1 MNQIEQLVALG
12 FQEGAEAM
20 RKACAEWL
28 RAKAHTESLDAY
40 PVEAAALRRAAKAL
54 EALDVPAQQLGGG
67 K

>member
-1 MNQIEQLVALG
+1 MTNSTMKCVTLG

-20 RKACAEWL
+20 RLACAEWL

-54 EALDVPAQQLGGG
+54 EALPVPEMGV
-67 K
+67 

>member
-12 FQEGAEAM
+12 FQKGTEAM
-20 RKACAEWL
+20 KAACVEWL

-54 EALDVPAQQLGGG
+54 EALPAPEMGA
-67 K
+67 